1 MTKMF
6 ESYDEINKTK
16 NVHES
21 VRKYE
26 LSQWF
31 LLLLRHNHISSNI
44 LFCRTYFTENL
55 EVG

>member
-16 NVHES
+16 NAHES

-31 LLLLRHNHISSNI
+31 LLLLRHNYISSNI
-44 LFCRTYFTENL
+44 LFRRTYFTENL
-55 EVG
+55 EVE